1 MNETINSML
10 TRRSIRSYKT
20 TQIAERDLN
29 WILEAAIYAATSRNL
44 QSWDFTVIQNND
56 MLKKLSKAAAD
67 TLRKMGDARS
77 LEKANDPDFSPF
89 YHAPTVIIVSGN
101 DNRNARID
109 CANATQNM
117 CVAANALGL
126 GSCYLAS
133 FTQAFDDPAVA
144 ATLMKELGI
153 PDGYKPQYAVSLG
166 YANEKPATPERRR
179 DVIHFVK

>member
-1 MNETINSML
+1 MPRL
-10 TRRSIRSYKT
+10 
-20 TQIAERDLN
+20 
-29 WILEAAIYAATSRNL
+29 
-44 QSWDFTVIQNND
+44 
-56 MLKKLSKAAAD
+56 LS
-67 TLRKMGDARS
+67 S
-77 LEKANDPDFSPF
+77 
-89 YHAPTVIIVSGN
+89 VSGN

-133 FTQAFDDPAVA
+133 FTQAFEDPAVA

-153 PDGYKPQYAVSLG
+153 PDGYKPQFAVSLG
-166 YANEKPATPERRR
+166 YADEKPATPERRR

>member
-10 TRRSIRSYKT
+10 TRRSIRSYKP

-44 QSWDFTVIQNND
+44 QSWDFTVIQNKD

-89 YHAPTVIIVSGN
+89 YHAPLPQTRWVLVPAIW
-101 DNRNARID
+101 
-109 CANATQNM
+109 
-117 CVAANALGL
+117 AASRKRSTILL
-126 GSCYLAS
+126 L
-133 FTQAFDDPAVA
+133 PRH
-144 ATLMKELGI
+144 L
-153 PDGYKPQYAVSLG
+153 
-166 YANEKPATPERRR
+166 
-179 DVIHFVK
+179 

>member
-10 TRRSIRSYKT
+10 SRRSIRSYKPQ
-20 TQIAERDLN
+20 QIPERELN

-44 QSWDFTVIQNND
+44 QSWDFAVIQNRD
-56 MLKKLSKAAAD
+56 MLKKLRDAAAD
-67 TLRKMGDARS
+67 TLRKIGDERS
-77 LEKANDPDFSPF
+77 IEKANDPTFSPF
-89 YHAPTVIIVSGN
+89 YNAPTVIIVSGN

-117 CVAANALGL
+117 CVAATSLGL

-144 ATLMKELGI
+144 AGLMKELGI
-153 PDGYKPQYAVSLG
+153 PEGFKPQFAVALG
-166 YANEKPATPERRR
+166 YANEKPETPERRR
-179 DVIHFVK
+179 DVIHYVK